1 MTEYLS
7 LYTKEQKFIN
17 IPKNKCI
24 DVELYLN
31 KSKYSKEWIKLGD
44 KLYYF
49 NNPRNDEDKSNIF
62 LITNEQYLF
71 IKNYLQ
77 TQ

>member
-7 LYTKEQKFIN
+7 LLQ
-17 IPKNKCI
+17 KNKNSLTFQKNVF

-31 KSKYSKEWIKLGD
+31 KSKYSKEWLKLGD

-49 NNPRNDEDKSNIF
+49 NNPRNDKIKCF
-62 LITNEQYLF
+62 LITKEQYLF
-71 IKNYLQ
+71 INSYLQ

>member
-7 LYTKEQKFIN
+7 LYTTEQKFIN

-31 KSKYSKEWIKLGD
+31 KSKYSKKWLKLGD

-49 NNPRNDEDKSNIF
+49 NNP
-62 LITNEQYLF
+62 
-71 IKNYLQ
+71 
-77 TQ
+77 